1 MKFSGNGVF
10 LATGSFDK
18 KIYVW
23 EVYGECPHTMTL
35 NGHKNAVQEVH
46 WSTDSETIFSAS
58 ADSTVMVWDTQTG
71 ERIKKVV
78 GHESFVNSC
87 CPARRGP
94 PLFVSGSDDGTA
106 RLWDLRAARRP
117 QAVFKHKFQV
127 TAVCLSDAADQL
139 FAGSIDNT
147 VRCWDL
153 RAGGASEGGQP
164 EPVYSLAGHTDTVT
178 SLSLSPNGKQL
189 LTNGMDNT
197 ARIWDVSAFV
207 VGGER
212 LVRTMQGHNHG
223 FEKLLLKSS
232 WSPDGTLVGV
242 GSSVRQACWSLLL
255 WAELLDCALTR
266 GGARCRTAWSASS
279 IRRPAPSSTGYR
291 GTAAG
296 ARASAALVLSSAL
309 TDKETRCAQCERGG
323 LPPRGA
329 DPGIVQLGQV
339 GLPRRDR
346 QEVGHVR
353 RRTRRPE
360 GRQAELRSVSLTN
373 ALRPH

>member
-242 GSSVRQACWSLLL
+242 GSSVREAAGLLL
-255 WAELLDCALTR
+255 
-266 GGARCRTAWSASS
+266 
-279 IRRPAPSSTGYR
+279 
-291 GTAAG
+291 
-296 ARASAALVLSSAL
+296 LVL
-309 TDKETRCAQCERGG
+309 G
-323 LPPRGA
+323 
-329 DPGIVQLGQV
+329 
-339 GLPRRDR
+339 
-346 QEVGHVR
+346 
-353 RRTRRPE
+353 
-360 GRQAELRSVSLTN
+360 
-373 ALRPH
+373 